1 MYLFHRMSVTIANL
15 EQKNDERKEAKM
27 ETFKDQMK
35 MKSLEKNI
43 EQKNTEVEA
52 LTKENKDLKDRCV

>member
-1 MYLFHRMSVTIANL
+1 MTIANL

>member
-1 MYLFHRMSVTIANL
+1 MSVTIANL

-35 MKSLEKNI
+35 MKSLEKNL
-43 EQKNTEVEA
+43 EQKNTVVDA
-52 LTKENKDLKDRCV
+52 LTKENKDLKDRYL